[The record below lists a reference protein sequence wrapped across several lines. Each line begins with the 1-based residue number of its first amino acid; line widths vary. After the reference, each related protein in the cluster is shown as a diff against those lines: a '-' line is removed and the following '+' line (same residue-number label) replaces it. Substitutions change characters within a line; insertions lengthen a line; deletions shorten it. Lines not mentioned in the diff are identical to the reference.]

1 MSLTRVCS
9 LQTLTRLST
18 PALGEGRHVYYLIIK
33 VPTVETEQAESGCNA
48 VVTGGV
54 EMSLR
59 PGWPSP
65 GFLPADIVLTEGLRV

>member
-1 MSLTRVCS
+1 M
-9 LQTLTRLST
+9 
-18 PALGEGRHVYYLIIK
+18 YYLIIK